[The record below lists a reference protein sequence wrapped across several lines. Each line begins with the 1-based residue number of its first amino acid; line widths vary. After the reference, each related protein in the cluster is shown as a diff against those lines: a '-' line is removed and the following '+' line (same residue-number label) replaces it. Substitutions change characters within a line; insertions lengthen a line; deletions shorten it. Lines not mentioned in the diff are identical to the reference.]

1 LGTVSVGGEVAGE
14 KDAGRDEN
22 EAPVGGQKVLCRDA
36 AEDGQRTNL
45 LQLFGISREKEGLKI
60 RTPKSTIGEEIWG

>member
-1 LGTVSVGGEVAGE
+1 VGTVLAGGELAGE
-14 KDAGRDEN
+14 KDAVRDEN
-22 EAPVGGQKVLCRDA
+22 EGPAGGQKVLCRDA
-36 AEDGQRTNL
+36 AEDGQKTNF

>member
-1 LGTVSVGGEVAGE
+1 MGTVLVGGEVAGE

-22 EAPVGGQKVLCRDA
+22 EAPAGGQKVLCRDA

-45 LQLFGISREKEGLKI
+45 LQFFGISREKEG
-60 RTPKSTIGEEIWG
+60 